1 LKKRIFDIVFSAVM
15 LLILLPLMFILALAI
30 LIDSPQG
37 IFFGQIRV
45 GKNGREFKMWKF
57 RTMKPNSEKF
67 GQLTVGAR
75 DTRITRVG
83 FWLRKYKVDELPQLW
98 NVFTGDMSMVGPRP
112 EVPRYVA
119 LYNTE
124 QKEVLSI
131 RPGITDYASLLYF
144 EESTLLAQS
153 ADPESTYINEVMP
166 AKLKLNLDYLGKRT
180 FSNDLSIIIDT
191 VKRMLS

>member
-1 LKKRIFDIVFSAVM
+1 LKKRIFDIVFSGMM
-15 LLILLPLMFILALAI
+15 LLILSPLMFILALAI

-37 IFFGQIRV
+37 VFFGQIRV
-45 GKNGREFKMWKF
+45 GKDGREFRMWKF
-57 RTMKPNSEKF
+57 RTMKPNSEKL

-75 DTRITRVG
+75 DNRITRVG

-98 NVFTGDMSMVGPRP
+98 NVFIGDMSMVGPRP

-119 LYNTE
+119 LYNAK
-124 QKEVLSI
+124 QKAVLSI

-144 EESTLLAQS
+144 EESVLLAQS
-153 ADPESTYINEVMP
+153 PDPESTYIHEVMP
-166 AKLKLNLDYLGKRT
+166 AKLQLNLDYLDKRT
-180 FSNDLSIIIDT
+180 FSNDMSIIMDT

>member
-1 LKKRIFDIVFSAVM
+1 LKKRIFDIVFSGVM
-15 LLILLPLMFILALAI
+15 LLILLPLMLILSLAI

-45 GKNGREFKMWKF
+45 GKNGREFRMWKF

-98 NVFTGDMSMVGPRP
+98 NVFIGDMSMVGPRP

-119 LYNTE
+119 LYNTK

-166 AKLKLNLDYLGKRT
+166 AKLKLNLDYLVKRT